1 MVIIYTRWIKITLTS
16 QRFRFRENQNRVVNT
31 EEVVCVENV
40 TRSFLLND
48 TTILSTFQPNLD
60 ADQVSISMV
69 EFLEAENRTIC
80 VTTPEGMF
88 GGSHGMNAFLM
99 IALALFL
106 LAIIS
111 AALCVLLSSL
121 RAGKVKGVGRRPIL
135 RNNNYQ

>member
-1 MVIIYTRWIKITLTS
+1 
-16 QRFRFRENQNRVVNT
+16 VVNA

-60 ADQVSISMV
+60 ADQVSISMA

-88 GGSHGMNAFLM
+88 GGSHGKNAFLLV
-99 IALALFL
+99 ALALFL

-111 AALCVLLSSL
+111 AAVYALLTSL
-121 RAGKVKGVGRRPIL
+121 RTGNVKGDGRPML
-135 RNNNYQ
+135 RNKYL